1 MKKINLELGKVSK
14 GMRLRFSLILDSG
27 PGPQNRNFNLISHF
41 QIDGNEYL
49 RLNPHPFITID
60 ISDTFGKNETW
71 NTNHVVNLN
80 HFSKMKLESKLN
92 IMIKDLQIK
101 NLFYYDNF
109 NHLKVNPE
117 VNKRINP
124 KPFVIG
130 NKTCHMQYIVIKDE
144 KDPEIEYEGVIFMI
158 NSVDNY
164 CYLTVDELGYFYYLL
179 RSINMTDLS
188 LQVMNYYQL
197 LKNDTD
203 RNVRD
208 LTKEYSKPPIIEEVE
223 DIPEPNRIPPIIEPN
238 EIPDLY

>member
-1 MKKINLELGKVSK
+1 MEFSQIKKDLEAMDVGAMIEDEPMYKHTTYKVGGPARIYLK
-14 GMRLRFSLILDSG
+14 VKDTESLIKT
-27 PGPQNRNFNLISHF
+27 IEYC
-41 QIDGNEYL
+41 NENQVQY
-49 RLNPHPFITID
+49 
-60 ISDTFGKNETW
+60 K
-71 NTNHVVNLN
+71 
-80 HFSKMKLESKLN
+80 
-92 IMIKDLQIK
+92 
-101 NLFYYDNF
+101 
-109 NHLKVNPE
+109 
-117 VNKRINP
+117 
-124 KPFVIG
+124 VIG
-130 NKTCHMQYIVIKDE
+130 RGSNLLFSDK
-144 KDPEIEYEGVIFMI
+144 EYEGVIFMI